1 MWKLMLL
8 AGAGG
13 FVGTC
18 CRFLI
23 NRLCS
28 IYYTNLFPLAT
39 FLINVIGCLI
49 FGLLFGLLNKN
60 GIVPPKWNALL
71 VVGFC
76 GGFTTFSTF
85 SFESMNLGLNGEW
98 FLSLSYIIGSVILG
112 LLAVWVGIQI
122 TR

>member
-18 CRFLI
+18 CRFLF
-23 NRLCS
+23 NRFFS
-28 IYYTNLFPLAT
+28 LFTFTFPYAT
-39 FLINVIGCLI
+39 FIVNILGCFI

-60 GIVPPKWNALL
+60 GVVPPKLYSLL
-71 VVGFC
+71 MVGFC

-85 SFESMNLGLNGEW
+85 SFESYSLGINGYS
-98 FLSLSYIIGSVILG
+98 FLSLFYILMSVLVGLFALWIGIV
-112 LLAVWVGIQI
+112 I